1 MEEFAECI
9 FQWFC
14 SSGHHW
20 GAVVPPDQR
29 MAFHP
34 QLKVDTAHINGR
46 DDDHCWWTDFDINI
60 NLIGFVLPQIV
71 FLLLLISFQTPP
83 IELSDPLHLII
94 FSRVSFFLIS

>member
-20 GAVVPPDQR
+20 DAVVLPDQR

-34 QLKVDTAHINGR
+34 QLKADPGHIKGR
-46 DDDHCWWTDFDINI
+46 ERWTDFDINI
-60 NLIGFVLPQIV
+60 NLIGFVLPLIV
-71 FLLLLISFQTPP
+71 FSSSF
-83 IELSDPLHLII
+83 DK
-94 FSRVSFFLIS
+94 FSNSSQRTFRSTTFDNF